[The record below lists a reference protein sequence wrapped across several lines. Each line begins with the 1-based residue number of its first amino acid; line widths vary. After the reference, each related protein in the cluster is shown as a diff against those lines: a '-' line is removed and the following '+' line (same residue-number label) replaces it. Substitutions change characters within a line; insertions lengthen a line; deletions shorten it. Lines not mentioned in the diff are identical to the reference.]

1 LCGYEATWKRDVIVP
16 TGLGFSKFLTIA
28 IVVAILY
35 FSREI
40 LVPIALAGLLSFV
53 LAPLGKI
60 LQRWQL
66 PRPLAVILTVVG
78 AVAVTICLA
87 TMVMVQVN
95 QLAKDLPRYQVTLSE
110 KIHNLRDILGPS
122 GLLKGTSSFLKDLG
136 KELET
141 PDLQQPAASKPALGR
156 SESAS
161 KPIPVEVH
169 QPAPGAPE
177 TLVALL
183 QPLVSPLTTS
193 AIVLIFVIFFLFQ
206 REDLRD
212 RFIRLAGSGDIERT
226 TAALDDAA
234 RRLGKLFATQLV
246 LNAVFGLII
255 GAGLALIGVPSA
267 SLWGLMAMIL
277 RFVPY
282 IGAPLAAVLP
292 LTLAA
297 AVGPDWTMVLWT
309 AALFAIVEPLM
320 GQIIEPFIYGH
331 SVGLSPVAI
340 VVSAAFWTWLW
351 GPLGLLLSTPL
362 TLCLV
367 VLARHVDQL
376 QFIDIMLGDKPALTP
391 QQAAYQRMLTGDPI
405 EAIEQARA
413 FVKDGRT
420 VIDYYEEILTGALK
434 LAQADAEQGRLD
446 DVRLENIFKT
456 VSDLV
461 EDLAEHGNGES
472 DTKAKAKASSSP
484 ERKVVT
490 LPTADFG
497 KPVFCVPGLGRL
509 DDCAVLVVADA
520 LRREGINARVTGAE
534 TAIEND
540 EASSMCLCYIEN
552 VSKARLDYTVRKLSK
567 KSPAARIVVCL
578 LSDEPSEVSSASHE
592 GRDQSHSLKATIAAL
607 ANPKGRTGSVVGH

>member
-1 LCGYEATWKRDVIVP
+1 MIVP
-16 TGLGFSKFLTIA
+16 AGIGFNKFITIA
-28 IVVAILY
+28 ILVAVLY

-53 LAPLGKI
+53 LAPLVKM
-60 LQRWQL
+60 LQRWHL
-66 PRPLAVILTVVG
+66 PRPLAVILTVAG
-78 AVAVTICLA
+78 AVAVAICLA

-110 KIHNLRDILGPS
+110 KIHNLRDIVGPS
-122 GLLKGTSSFLKDLG
+122 GLFKGTSSFLKDLG
-136 KELET
+136 KELER
-141 PDLQQPAASKPALGR
+141 PDLQQPASKPTLGR
-156 SESAS
+156 SESAT

-177 TLVALL
+177 TLVGLL
-183 QPLVSPLTTS
+183 QPLVSPVTTS
-193 AIVLIFVIFFLFQ
+193 AIVLIFVTFFLFQ

-226 TAALDDAA
+226 TTALDDAA

-246 LNAVFGLII
+246 LNAIFGLII
-255 GAGLALIGVPSA
+255 GIGLALIGVPSA

-282 IGAPLAAVLP
+282 IGALLAAVLP

-309 AALFAIVEPLM
+309 AAVFAIVEPLM
-320 GQIIEPFIYGH
+320 GQIIEPFVYGH

-413 FVKDGRT
+413 YLKDGGT
-420 VIDYYEEILTGALK
+420 VINYYEDILTGALK

-446 DVRLENIFKT
+446 DVRFENIFKT

-461 EDLAEHGNGES
+461 EDLAEHGSAS
-472 DTKAKAKASSSP
+472 DVKVKGHSSH
-484 ERKVVT
+484 ERNVVS
-490 LPTADFG
+490 LATADFG

-520 LRREGINARVTGAE
+520 LRREGINARVTGAQ

-540 EASSMCLCYIEN
+540 EASSICLCYIEN
-552 VSKARLDYTVRKLSK
+552 VSEARLDY
-567 KSPAARIVVCL
+567 A
-578 LSDEPSEVSSASHE
+578 
-592 GRDQSHSLKATIAAL
+592 G
-607 ANPKGRTGSVVGH
+607 

>member
-1 LCGYEATWKRDVIVP
+1 VIVP
-16 TGLGFSKFLTIA
+16 AGIGFNKFITIA
-28 IVVAILY
+28 ILVAVLY

-53 LAPLGKI
+53 LAPLVKM
-60 LQRWQL
+60 LQRWHL
-66 PRPLAVILTVVG
+66 PRPLAVILTVAG

-110 KIHNLRDILGPS
+110 KIHNLRDILEPS

-141 PDLQQPAASKPALGR
+141 PDLQQPASKPTLGG
-156 SESAS
+156 SESAT

-177 TLVALL
+177 TIVALL
-183 QPLVSPLTTS
+183 QPLVSPITTG

-246 LNAVFGLII
+246 LNAIFGLII
-255 GAGLALIGVPSA
+255 GIGLALIGVPSA

-309 AALFAIVEPLM
+309 AALFAIAEPLM
-320 GQIIEPFIYGH
+320 GQIIEPFVYGH
-331 SVGLSPVAI
+331 SVGLSPVAV

-413 FVKDGRT
+413 FLKDGGT
-420 VIDYYEEILTGALK
+420 VIDYYEDILTGALK
-434 LAQADAEQGRLD
+434 LAQADAEQGRLE
-446 DVRLENIFKT
+446 DVRFENIVKT

-461 EDLAEHGNGES
+461 EDLAEHGNDASE
-472 DTKAKAKASSSP
+472 AKAKKKSSSH
-484 ERKVVT
+484 ERKVVS
-490 LPTADFG
+490 LATADFG
-497 KPVFCVPGLGRL
+497 KPVLCVPGLGRL
-509 DDCAVLVVADA
+509 DECAVLIVADA
-520 LRREGINARVTGAE
+520 LRREGINARVTGAQ
-534 TAIEND
+534 TGIEND
-540 EASSMCLCYIEN
+540 EASSICLCYIEN
-552 VSKARLDYTVRKLSK
+552 VSKARLDYAVRKLSK

-578 LSDEPSEVSSASHE
+578 LSDIEPTEASSASHQQ
-592 GRDQSHSLKATIAAL
+592 RDQSHSLRATIAVLTNFQNRA
-607 ANPKGRTGSVVGH
+607 GTVVGN